1 MSSSLLAMGIFT
13 LVGAITPGPV
23 NVLALRHGA
32 ARSRLACAFYVLGA
46 SASYAAV
53 VWAMGQSAQWLMQAL
68 PRLSTA
74 AEWLC
79 AAYLL
84 WLAWRLARAPA
95 EAAEAEEAASGDASP
110 GESRQHRES
119 PASRTLRLLLQGAA
133 VQTLNPKAWLVALA
147 GVGLF
152 VLPQA
157 DAALALLQFCAM
169 SLLACLVGVG
179 SWALLGQALSSQLTT
194 PRRQRLFHRL
204 LALLLVA
211 SVAAMLA

>member
-53 VWAMGQSAQWLMQAL
+53 VWAMGQGAQRLLRAL

-84 WLAWRLARAPA
+84 WLAWRLAHAPV
-95 EAAEAEEAASGDASP
+95 EAASGDAPLPTHLECQKHHEP
-110 GESRQHRES
+110 G
-119 PASRTLRLLLQGAA
+119 RTLPLLLQGAA

-157 DAALALLQFCAM
+157 DTALALLQFCAM

-179 SWALLGQALSSQLTT
+179 SWALLGQMLSGWLTT
-194 PRRQRLFHRL
+194 PRRQRLFHHL

>member
-1 MSSSLLAMGIFT
+1 MSSSLLAMGVFT

-32 ARSRLACAFYVLGA
+32 VRSRLASASYVLGA

-53 VWAMGQSAQWLMQAL
+53 VWVMGQGAQWLLQTL
-68 PRLSTA
+68 PQLSTA
-74 AEWLC
+74 AQWLC

-84 WLAWRLARAPA
+84 WLAWRLVNAPVGQA
-95 EAAEAEEAASGDASP
+95 GAQEQAGSQRPLQALLQA
-110 GESRQHRES
+110 
-119 PASRTLRLLLQGAA
+119 LLQGTA

-152 VLPQA
+152 VLPHA
-157 DAALALLQFCAM
+157 NAPWALLQFCAI

-179 SWALLGQALSSQLTT
+179 SWALLGQMLAGWLRTES
-194 PRRQRLFHRL
+194 RQRLFHQL

>member
-32 ARSRLACAFYVLGA
+32 ARSRRACAFYVLGA

-95 EAAEAEEAASGDASP
+95 EAAEAASGDAFP

-119 PASRTLRLLLQGAA
+119 PASRTLQLLLQGAA

>member
-32 ARSRLACAFYVLGA
+32 ARSRRACAFYVLGA

>member
-32 ARSRLACAFYVLGA
+32 ARSRRACAFYVLGA

-119 PASRTLRLLLQGAA
+119 PASRTLRLLLQGVA

>member
-1 MSSSLLAMGIFT
+1 MSSTLPAMCLFA

-32 ARSRLACAFYVLGA
+32 RAPRTTALLYVLGA

-53 VWAMGQSAQWLMQAL
+53 VCLMGRSARLLLQEL
-68 PRLSTA
+68 PWLSTA
-74 AEWLC
+74 AQWLG

-95 EAAEAEEAASGDASP
+95 TATDTGGQSQARWLQAFV
-110 GESRQHRES
+110 
-119 PASRTLRLLLQGAA
+119 QGAG
-133 VQTLNPKAWLVALA
+133 VQALNPKAWLVALA

-157 DAALALLQFCAM
+157 EAGQALLRFCAV
-169 SLLACLVGVG
+169 SLLACLIGVG
-179 SWALLGQALSSQLTT
+179 AWALLGQWLARWLRT
-194 PRRQRLFHRL
+194 PGRQQAFQRL
-204 LALLLVA
+204 LALLLA
-211 SVAAMLA
+211 FSVAGMLA

>member
-1 MSSSLLAMGIFT
+1 MTSSLLAMGVFT

-32 ARSRLACAFYVLGA
+32 TRSPQACGLYVLGA

-53 VWAMGQSAQWLMQAL
+53 VWAMGQGAQWLMQAL
-68 PRLSTA
+68 PRLSA
-74 AEWLC
+74 LSQWLC

-84 WLAWRLARAPA
+84 WLAWQLASAPVQA
-95 EAAEAEEAASGDASP
+95 QQAQSRGVHASLPQA
-110 GESRQHRES
+110 
-119 PASRTLRLLLQGAA
+119 LLQGAA

-152 VLPQA
+152 VLPSA
-157 DAALALLQFCAM
+157 DMPWALLRFCAI
-169 SLLACLVGVG
+169 SLIACLIGVG
-179 SWALLGQALSSQLTT
+179 SWALLGQLLSGWLRT
-194 PRRQRLFHRL
+194 PQRQRMFHRL

>member
-1 MSSSLLAMGIFT
+1 MSSSLLAMGVFT

-32 ARSRLACAFYVLGA
+32 ARSRLSSGLYVLGA

-53 VWAMGQSAQWLMQAL
+53 VWTMGRGAQWLTQAL
-68 PRLSTA
+68 PQLSA
-74 AEWLC
+74 AAQWLC

-84 WLAWRLARAPA
+84 WLAWRLANAPVG
-95 EAAEAEEAASGDASP
+95 EAQAQDRSGAGHQLAA
-110 GESRQHRES
+110 
-119 PASRTLRLLLQGAA
+119 LLQGAA

-157 DAALALLQFCAM
+157 DAAQALLRFCAI
-169 SLLACLVGVG
+169 SLMACLIGVG
-179 SWALLGQALSSQLTT
+179 CWALMGRLLSGWLRT
-194 PRRQRLFHRL
+194 PQRRRLFHRL